1 MITHLFVLN
10 VCFCQDLMNVSGVG
24 PEEHQLSSRDYS
36 DIRDDVMNDFMI
48 GDMQL

>member
-1 MITHLFVLN
+1 MYQVLA
-10 VCFCQDLMNVSGVG
+10 LRS
-24 PEEHQLSSRDYS
+24 LSSRDYS